1 MRIRKRLVVCFAA
14 LLAGIGFA
22 IPATVSAAS
31 IPVTCGIQSG
41 GVNNGNPAPIVDV
54 RLGHHTEDGGFDRFV
69 LEFNS
74 STIPPWEAIPKS
86 SAVFYPP
93 NGGTIKLQG
102 NAGILLKLFAGTFP
116 AWKGPKD
123 FKTAFPQLKEA
134 YELEDFEGYV
144 QWGLGLQNQSCKRI
158 MQLSGP
164 NTHTRLVIDV
174 PI

>member
-1 MRIRKRLVVCFAA
+1 MRLPRPVVICFAA

-22 IPATVSAAS
+22 TPTTAGAAS
-31 IPVTCGIQSG
+31 IPVTCGSQSG
-41 GVNNGNPAPIVDV
+41 GINKGNPAPIVDV

-69 LEFNS
+69 LEFTS
-74 STIPPWEAIPKS
+74 STIPPWTATPKS

-93 NGGTIKLQG
+93 NGGTVKLQG

-116 AWKGPKD
+116 AWKEPKD

-134 YELEDFEGYV
+134 YELEDFKGYV